1 MKKFIQ
7 WLAKKFNANI
17 TIKETIVKVVEK
29 EVIKEVPVF
38 DGEVVR
44 GNLTV
49 EGNLVVEGYLE
60 VYGNVT
66 AQGGVGAYG
75 VKANVSCLN
84 K

>member
-17 TIKETIVKVVEK
+17 TIKETVVKEVEK
-29 EVIKEVPVF
+29 KVYVY
-38 DGEVVR
+38 DGDVVR
-44 GNLTV
+44 KNLRV
-49 EGNLVVEGYLE
+49 EGDLVVEGYLE

-66 AQGGVGAYG
+66 AKGGVGAYG

>member
-17 TIKETIVKVVEK
+17 TIKETVVKEVEKVVY
-29 EVIKEVPVF
+29 VY
-38 DGEVVR
+38 DGDVVR
-44 GNLTV
+44 SNLRV
-49 EGNLVVEGYLE
+49 EGDLVIEGSLE

-66 AQGGVGAYG
+66 AKGGVGAYG
-75 VKANVSCLN
+75 VGANIECLN